1 MSRNPKL
8 GESFAADVVAYVVEL
23 VLETHERAGTDLLA
37 ALKGMA
43 HNYRAKEPQALRVVR
58 EALDD
63 ADRLHRE
70 RLHAL
75 EEAVSGYCEFCGETA
90 LYEYTTPKR
99 PEYRRLSCTNH
110 AGKARR
116 LVKLDNGVFARVECR
131 NLREGQKA

>member
-23 VLETHERAGTDLLA
+23 VLETHERAGTDLLVT
-37 ALKGMA
+37 LQGMA

-70 RLHAL
+70 RLHFL
-75 EEAVSGYCEFCGETA
+75 EEAASAYCEFCGEIA
-90 LYEYTTPKR
+90 LYEYTTPGR
-99 PEYRRLSCTNH
+99 PEYRRFSCTNH
-110 AGKARR
+110 AAKARR
-116 LVKLDNGVFARVECR
+116 LVKLDNGVATKVECR
-131 NLREGQKA
+131 ALREGPKA